1 MPLPQ
6 ALADQ
11 YDLGRLVG
19 RGGTAD
25 VYDGVDRQ
33 TGRRVAIKVLSAEAA
48 RDPLLVSR
56 FVREAEIARALD
68 HPAIVAVLDSG
79 EVPGTTAQPDEA
91 GCDNETEQRTETE
104 QRDQAEQSGD
114 TEQSNSTVR
123 SDDTEQSDDTAR
135 YIVMEYVDGRTLRW
149 ILRNGPVPIPT
160 ALKIAHGVLAALEHA
175 HAAGVVHRDIK
186 PGNVMI
192 ATTGQVKVMD
202 FGTAWARGT
211 TEPAQVVGTVQYM
224 SPEHIRGEQ
233 VDPRSDLYSVGCLLF
248 QLVTGRPP
256 FVGDD
261 QATVAAQ
268 QVTDPPPAPST
279 LNPYLPAA
287 LDRVLLAALAKD
299 RADRPQTATQ
309 MRAELR
315 AMDPPRP
322 SATSGDTATVT
333 GPRSAPTEE
342 IALVP
347 AGPTETAPTD

>member
-1 MPLPQ
+1 MPLRQ

-25 VYDGVDRQ
+25 VYDGTDRR
-33 TGRRVAIKVLSAEAA
+33 TGRRVAVKVLTAEAA
-48 RDPLLVSR
+48 RDPLLVGR
-56 FVREAEIARALD
+56 FTREAEIAATLD

-79 EVPGTTAQPDEA
+79 QETSPDGT
-91 GCDNETEQRTETE
+91 
-104 QRDQAEQSGD
+104 S
-114 TEQSNSTVR
+114 V
-123 SDDTEQSDDTAR
+123 R
-135 YIVMEYVDGRTLRW
+135 YIAMEHVDGRTLRW

-160 ALKIAHGVLAALEHA
+160 ALKITHGVLGALEHA

-202 FGTAWARGT
+202 FGTAWMRGT

-224 SPEHIRGEQ
+224 SPEHIRGEP

-261 QATVAAQ
+261 QATVAAR
-268 QVTDPPPAPST
+268 QVSAQPPAPGT
-279 LNPYLPAA
+279 LNPYLPEA
-287 LDRVLLAALAKD
+287 LERAVLAALAKD
-299 RADRPQTATQ
+299 RADRPQSATQ
-309 MRAELR
+309 MRNELR
-315 AMDPPRP
+315 ALDPPSTRP
-322 SATSGDTATVT
+322 PGAAAPAAVHRALE
-333 GPRSAPTEE
+333 PRDAPTVA
-342 IALVP
+342 IDLVAVGAAAGRADGATP
-347 AGPTETAPTD
+347 ATTDGASS